1 MRCPKCSKPIKKQTL
16 QCPHCGQLLPRG
28 NAAKKTDQMTMN
40 PKLCMAVGLLM
51 LFIGFILLISDAEYF
66 SMLPLGVGAA
76 LLFLGKKMR
85 G

>member
-1 MRCPKCSKPIKKQTL
+1 MKCPKCERPLKKHST

-28 NAAKKTDQMTMN
+28 QAAKKAGQMTMN

-66 SMLPLGVGAA
+66 SMLPLGVGGA
-76 LLFLGKKMR
+76 LIFLGKKMR